1 MREFAWGILTSS
13 RLPARVTR
21 APPPGLCVASAGS
34 AGSAGSPGS
43 ALNPYHASAI
53 LEKKS
58 SFLEANRTLAS
69 ANLEK
74 KVPKTG
80 IIDARLDF

>member
-1 MREFAWGILTSS
+1 MHSVHSA
-13 RLPARVTR
+13 VTVNR
-21 APPPGLCVASAGS
+21 C
-34 AGSAGSPGS
+34 
-43 ALNPYHASAI
+43 HASAI

-58 SFLEANRTLAS
+58 SFLEANRTPAS